1 MSSKKPCI
9 NYPSC
14 TYTGKEQS
22 PLRFGLS
29 AEGYS
34 VNSVIEGYD
43 KNLWVVEIKNNK
55 KVWVKREEN
64 FDITP
69 EEPVMKCTITQTL
82 PVETSSIHEPCII
95 LSQIPE
101 KKTTDYNLYLSY
113 RLSQLKQSN
122 PDNDNKTNFASVV
135 QEWKVIKNIPE
146 ELKKVI
152 EEAKQ
157 FALSNPVKKSTHKK
171 PTKTKPLPEA
181 VAAEPSPVL
190 PEPSPV
196 LPEPSPVL
204 PEPSP
209 VLPEPSPVLQE
220 PDLAG
225 ATELAADAKIKKSK
239 RKVTK
244 K

>member
-64 FDITP
+64 FAITP
-69 EEPVMKCTITQTL
+69 EEPVIKCTESSLPVDTSSSVHDVVTTL
-82 PVETSSIHEPCII
+82 P
-95 LSQIPE
+95 QIAE

-113 RLSQLKQSN
+113 RLSQLKQTN
-122 PDNDNKTNFASVV
+122 PDNDNKTNFASVIK
-135 QEWKVIKNIPE
+135 EWKVIKNIPE
-146 ELKKVI
+146 DLKKII
-152 EEAKQ
+152 EDAKQ
-157 FALSNPVKKSTHKK
+157 FALSRPVKAPSNKK
-171 PTKTKPLPEA
+171 PTKAKDTSNIPDTVSMDPETTSA
-181 VAAEPSPVL
+181 DAEIPVATEPSDV
-190 PEPSPV
+190 
-196 LPEPSPVL
+196 
-204 PEPSP
+204 
-209 VLPEPSPVLQE
+209 
-220 PDLAG
+220 
-225 ATELAADAKIKKSK
+225 KIKTSK

>member
-9 NYPSC
+9 NYPTC

-55 KVWVKREEN
+55 KVWVKRDEN

-69 EEPVMKCTITQTL
+69 EEPVMKSTETL
-82 PVETSSIHEPCII
+82 PVETSSVHDTCTTLP
-95 LSQIPE
+95 QIPE

-113 RLSQLKQSN
+113 RLSQLKQTN

-135 QEWKVIKNIPE
+135 QEWKAIKNVPE

-171 PTKTKPLPEA
+171 PTKAKSLPET
-181 VAAEPSPVL
+181 VLSEPVLSEPVL
-190 PEPSPV
+190 PEPVLSEPEPV
-196 LPEPSPVL
+196 LAEPVL
-204 PEPSP
+204 SEP
-209 VLPEPSPVLQE
+209 VLSEPVPV
-220 PDLAG
+220 
-225 ATELAADAKIKKSK
+225 TDAVEAKTKKSK